1 MTPRQFFKQVR
12 KNILRSETVR
22 DFACWL
28 VAQYIRLINL
38 TQDLHVENG
47 HIPEAFWNQKKP
59 FILTFWHGR
68 LLIMPFIW
76 RKDLPIHMLI
86 SQHRDGLLIA
96 KTVTHFNI
104 SCIAGSSTRG
114 AGPALRAIM
123 KKLKEGACIGLTPD
137 GPKGPRMRSSDGII
151 NIAKLSGI
159 PIIPATYS
167 AAPSLFMKTWDRFLV
182 PRPFGKGIF
191 IWGEPIVIPR
201 DASNDQVES
210 FNQLLEARLNA
221 MTADADSRMG
231 LVPIEPAPPLNEAQP

>member
-1 MTPRQFFKQVR
+1 MKARQLFKNIR
-12 KNILRSETVR
+12 KQILRSEAVR

-28 VAQYIRLINL
+28 AAQYIRLINA
-38 TQDLHVENG
+38 TQKLEVENG
-47 HIPEAFWNQKKP
+47 HIPESFWNLKKP

-68 LLIMPFIW
+68 LLVMPFIW
-76 RKDLPIHMLI
+76 RKNLPIHMLI

-114 AGPALRAIM
+114 SGPALRAIM

-159 PIIPATYS
+159 PIIPAAYS
-167 AAPSLFMKTWDRFLV
+167 ATPGHFMNTWDRFLV
-182 PRPFGKGIF
+182 PKPFGRGVF
-191 IWGEPIVIPR
+191 IWGDPILIPR
-201 DASNDQVES
+201 DASDDQVAS
-210 FNQLLEARLNA
+210 FNQLLETRLNDI
-221 MTADADSRMG
+221 TAEADRRMG
-231 LVPIEPAPPLNEAQP
+231 HVPIEPASANNEPSP